1 MSKVLRVEMIST
13 GDEVLQGEIVDTN
26 AAWLAQRLSQSGVP
40 LTYRATTGDNL
51 DSLVRCFTD
60 RSLQADIIIVNGGL
74 GPTCDDLSAEA
85 AAYALNQRLVVS
97 TQWLDTLQQRYTDAK
112 KVMPQSNIKQALLP
126 EFAELIDNPVGTACG
141 FRFELNGCLFL
152 FTPGVPIEF
161 KTMIEQQIIPYIQ
174 QRFAPPPA
182 PICLRITSFGLTESG
197 IADRLAVL
205 NIPVGVVI
213 GYRSALP
220 FIEIKVSGSA
230 VQHSELLKLM
240 NQIADILE
248 DNIVFSGS
256 GSLPEQLGDFLALSK
271 ITLSL
276 SETFTGGVVA
286 ATLQDDQRTA
296 LALRQGWVIGQT
308 DQRLPDNQKLLGH
321 AIAMAEASRERTGAD
336 LGLSTSRILLVNNHI
351 EVAVALADRNN
362 EFGQRVKLNV
372 RHAAEQRVIVTTLLL
387 DMLRRYLESR
397 DIFGHYE
404 WIELL
409 ETVVIPKSGTTNEK
423 RCSVSKQTETF

>member
-1 MSKVLRVEMIST
+1 MSKALRVEMIST

-40 LTYRATTGDNL
+40 LTYRATAGDNL
-51 DSLVRCFTD
+51 ESLVRCFTD
-60 RSLQADIIIVNGGL
+60 RSMQADIIIVNGGL
-74 GPTCDDLSAEA
+74 GPTSDDLSAEA
-85 AAYALNQRLVVS
+85 AAYALNQRLVVNLV
-97 TQWLDTLQQRYTDAK
+97 WLDTLQQRYAASG
-112 KVMPQSNIKQALLP
+112 KVMPASNSKQALLP
-126 EFAELIDNPVGTACG
+126 EYAEIIDNPVGTACG
-141 FRFELNGCLFL
+141 FMFKLNGCLFF
-152 FTPGVPIEF
+152 FTPGVPFEF
-161 KTMIEQQIIPYIQ
+161 KAMIDQQIIPLIQ
-174 QRFAPPPA
+174 QRFTLPAA

-197 IADRLAVL
+197 IADRLAIL
-205 NIPVGVVI
+205 NVPAGVVI
-213 GYRSALP
+213 GYRSTLP
-220 FIEIKVSGSA
+220 FIEIKVSGPA
-230 VQHSELLKLM
+230 ELHSDLLKLM

-276 SETFTGGVVA
+276 SETFTGGLVA

-336 LGLSTSRILLVNNHI
+336 LGLSTSRILLVDNHI

-372 RHAAEQRVIVTTLLL
+372 RHAAEQRVVVTTLLL

-404 WIELL
+404 WVESL
-409 ETVVIPKSGTTNEK
+409 ETVVIPKSGTVQQAAK
-423 RCSVSKQTETF
+423 KPI

>member
-1 MSKVLRVEMIST
+1 MSKALRVEMIST

-40 LTYRATTGDNL
+40 LTYRATAGDNL
-51 DSLVRCFTD
+51 ESLVRCFTD
-60 RSLQADIIIVNGGL
+60 RSMQADIIIVNGGL
-74 GPTCDDLSAEA
+74 GPTSDDLSAEA
-85 AAYALNQRLVVS
+85 AAYALNQRLVVNLV
-97 TQWLDTLQQRYTDAK
+97 WLDTLQQRYAASG
-112 KVMPQSNIKQALLP
+112 KVMPESNSKQALLP
-126 EFAELIDNPVGTACG
+126 EYAEIIDNPVGTACG
-141 FRFELNGCLFL
+141 FMFKLNGCLLF
-152 FTPGVPIEF
+152 FTPGVPFEF
-161 KTMIEQQIIPYIQ
+161 KAMIDQQIIPLIQ
-174 QRFAPPPA
+174 QRFTLPAA

-197 IADRLAVL
+197 IADRLAIL
-205 NIPVGVVI
+205 NVPAGVVI

-220 FIEIKVSGSA
+220 FIEIKVSGPA
-230 VQHSELLKLM
+230 ELHSDLLKLM

-276 SETFTGGVVA
+276 SETFTGGLVA

-336 LGLSTSRILLVNNHI
+336 LGLSTSRILLVDNHI

-372 RHAAEQRVIVTTLLL
+372 RHAAEQRVVVTTLLL

-404 WIELL
+404 WIESL
-409 ETVVIPKSGTTNEK
+409 ETVVIPKSGTVQQAAK
-423 RCSVSKQTETF
+423 KPI